1 MQLTGANAHYPLPL
15 YPRFMRAIGT
25 VLQLWRFPV
34 KSMRGETLSEARLLP
49 HGIEGDRRFAV
60 MSTAAPSGKPLLSS
74 VERTSTLRY
83 AARLGPAPA
92 VTTPEGLTLPLPSPA
107 LLEALQSTIA
117 QPGAQ
122 LRLEDSTLNSTET
135 PFFDVRPV
143 SLISQATLRALA
155 AELGRPLD
163 PLRFRSNL
171 VLAFSDDRA
180 FAEDALTGTTL
191 RFGEADGPRLRILER
206 IPRCRI
212 VSLDPETTA
221 AHPTLLRHLAHR
233 HGGRVGIY
241 ARVERPGTL
250 QLGDAVWLDS

>member
-1 MQLTGANAHYPLPL
+1 MRPL
-15 YPRFMRAIGT
+15 GT

-49 HGIEGDRRFAV
+49 YGIEGDRRFAV
-60 MSTAAPSGKPLLSS
+60 TSTAAPAGKPLLSS
-74 VERTSTLRY
+74 VERTATLRY
-83 AARLGPAPA
+83 AARLGPAPS
-92 VTTPEGLTLPLPSPA
+92 VTTPEGFTLPLPSPA
-107 LLEALQSTIA
+107 LLEALQATIA
-117 QPGAQ
+117 QPGAR
-122 LRLEDSTLNSTET
+122 LRLEDSALNSAET

-143 SLISQATLRALA
+143 SLICQGTLCALT

-171 VLAFSDDRA
+171 VLALSDDRP
-180 FAEDALTGTTL
+180 FAEDALAGTTL
-191 RFGEADGPRLRILER
+191 RFGDADGPRLRVLER

-221 AHPTLLRHLAHR
+221 ADPTLLRHLAH
-233 HGGRVGIY
+233 HHAGRVGIY

-250 QLGDAVWLDS
+250 HLGDAVWLRS